1 MQIRER
7 ATQYEEN
14 PQVDHNLEVR
24 KKYNS
29 FCITLKLIFFATYG
43 NATRWIDIKALE
55 KPFCSCTIRNEK
67 VISYN

>member
-24 KKYNS
+24 KKYNT
-29 FCITLKLIFFATYG
+29 FCITFKLIFLLHMVT
-43 NATRWIDIKALE
+43 LHVE
-55 KPFCSCTIRNEK
+55 S
-67 VISYN
+67 ISKL